1 MLKQK
6 IKKYYSI
13 LKGDATHLVSDNI
26 KIPKKWYGND
36 YGGFYVAPGL
46 LNSDSIVY
54 SFGIGEDISFDL
66 TIITNHKCKV
76 FGFDPTPK
84 SVNWIEEKL
93 PSYSDSFQFFD
104 YGIAEKTGKV
114 NFFLPKNSNHI
125 SGSIINQNNV
135 SNEESIEVQ
144 MKSFSDI
151 ANELGH
157 SKIDVLKMD
166 IEGAEYLIME
176 SLLQS
181 EIIIAQILVEFHDR
195 FFIDGRKKTI
205 DTINILKKHGYKIF
219 GVSDS
224 LEEISFIK
232 I

>member
-1 MLKQK
+1 MFKQK
-6 IKKYYSI
+6 IKKYFFI
-13 LKGDATHLVSDNI
+13 LKGDASHLLSNNI
-26 KIPKKWYGND
+26 KIQKKWYGND
-36 YGGFYVAPGL
+36 YGGFYVAPDL

-66 TIITNHKCKV
+66 AIIENHKCKV

-84 SVNWIEEKL
+84 SIYWINEKL
-93 PSYSDSFQFFD
+93 PSFSESFQFYD
-104 YGIAEKTGKV
+104 YGIAEETGNV

-125 SGSIINQNNV
+125 SGSIINQKNV
-135 SNEESIEVQ
+135 STEESIEVQ
-144 MKSFSDI
+144 MKSLSDI
-151 ANELGH
+151 AKELGH

-166 IEGAEYLIME
+166 IEGAEYQVLE

-181 EIIIAQILVEFHDR
+181 EIIVTQFLVEFHDR
-195 FFIDGRKKTI
+195 FFSDGRKKTI
-205 DTINILKKHGYKIF
+205 DAIKLLKKHGYKIF

-224 LEEISFIK
+224 LEEVSFIK